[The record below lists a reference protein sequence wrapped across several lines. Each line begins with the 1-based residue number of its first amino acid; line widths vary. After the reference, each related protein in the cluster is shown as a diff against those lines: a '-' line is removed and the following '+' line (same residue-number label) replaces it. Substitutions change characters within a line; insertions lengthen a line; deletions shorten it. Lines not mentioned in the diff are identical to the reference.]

1 MPKKA
6 RQPAEVLP
14 VRNEMIERRIY
25 FIRGHKVM
33 LDADLA
39 DLYQVPTKVFN
50 QAVRRNKARFPADF
64 MFPLTAEEARALRSQ
79 IVTLEEGR
87 GKYSKY
93 APYAFTEQGV
103 AMLSAVLHSDRAIK
117 TSIAIVRV
125 FVRLREMLAG
135 HKELA
140 HKMAELERNQKEQE
154 AHIATIY
161 EILQDLMTPQA
172 PAGRRIGFVNGDQNG
187 N

>member
-6 RQPAEVLP
+6 LRPAEVLP

-64 MFPLTAEEARALRSQ
+64 MFRLKAKEADILRSQ
-79 IVTLEEGR
+79 IVTSSWGGR
-87 GKYSKY
+87 RY

-140 HKMAELERNQKEQE
+140 HQMAELERNQKEQE

-161 EILQDLMTPQA
+161 EMLQDLMTPQA